1 MGGSEAVTEPEQ
13 IDRFND
19 QLDKLIDTFVKEH
32 DVTYAA
38 MIGALYLKMHHL
50 AEDSQEDEE

>member
-1 MGGSEAVTEPEQ
+1 MDEAEQ

-19 QLDKLIDTFVKEH
+19 ALDKLIDTFVKEH

-38 MIGALYLKMHHL
+38 MIGALYLKQHQL
-50 AEDSQEDEE
+50 AQESQNEEEKT

>member
-1 MGGSEAVTEPEQ
+1 MDEAEQ

-38 MIGALYLKMHHL
+38 MIGALFLKAHL
-50 AEDSQEDEE
+50 LAHDANAEEE